1 MTRGMPSDYGDPSTG
16 GANRRRPGSTVTP
29 WPTPSSA
36 ADRRALRTDP
46 PASSRS
52 RWRTAIAA
60 TRSATRCSAACCRPS
75 TARAKAECRAA
86 IIRAE
91 PGSSTWSAGY
101 DISALPVDGSD
112 PLTWTNP
119 LEAFLHAVRSAP
131 FPVIAAVEGG
141 VWGGACELV
150 MTCDLVVAV
159 RSATFAITPARLG
172 VPYNTAGVAHFLSAL
187 PLNVAKE
194 MFFTADPIT
203 AETAAAFGVVNRL
216 VDDGDEMTETAVA
229 LGPPDRHAGAPGHP
243 RDQGGDGGAHRR
255 TVAHERRLRAAHGT
269 ASRGL
274 DERRLPGGRAG
285 LHGEA
290 VTTVQRQ
297 LSEAST
303 FSGS

>member
-1 MTRGMPSDYGDPSTG
+1 MPDLLIRTRQVGTPDRTG
-16 GANRRRPGSTVTP
+16 SAVEITMANG
-29 WPTPSSA
+29 
-36 ADRRALRTDP
+36 DRRNALGEEML
-46 PASSRS
+46 AGLL
-52 RWRTAIAA
+52 IALEQA
-60 TRSATRCSAACCRPS
+60 QDGG
-75 TARAKAECRAA
+75 CRAA

-119 LEAFLHAVRSAP
+119 LESFLHAVRSAP

-159 RSATFAITPARLG
+159 RTSTFAITPARLG

-187 PLNVAKE
+187 PLNIAKE

-216 VDDGDEMTETAVA
+216 VDDGTEMAQTAEDLARRIASRAPLAIRAIKGEMAALTDARSLTSDDFERLTE
-229 LGPPDRHAGAPGHP
+229 LR
-243 RDQGGDGGAHRR
+243 
-255 TVAHERRLRAAHGT
+255 RAAWTSADYQEGVRAFT
-269 ASRGL
+269 EKRSPRFLGL
-274 DERRLPGGRAG
+274 
-285 LHGEA
+285 
-290 VTTVQRQ
+290 
-297 LSEAST
+297 
-303 FSGS
+303 

>member
-1 MTRGMPSDYGDPSTG
+1 M
-16 GANRRRPGSTVTP
+16 AELV
-29 WPTPSSA
+29 
-36 ADRRALRTDP
+36 
-46 PASSRS
+46 
-52 RWRTAIAA
+52 
-60 TRSATRCSAACCRPS
+60 RSALVGDAD
-75 TARAKAECRAA
+75 ARSSVVEITMANGERRNALGDEMLAGLLEALERARDDECRAV

-91 PGSSTWSAGY
+91 PGSATWSAGY

-187 PLNVAKE
+187 PLNIAKE

-203 AETAAAFGVVNRL
+203 AEQAAAYGVVNRL
-216 VDDGDEMTETAVA
+216 VEDGAEMTDAAVELGRRIATRAPLAIRAIKGEMAA
-229 LGPPDRHAGAPGHP
+229 LTDARSLTS
-243 RDQGGDGGAHRR
+243 DDF
-255 TVAHERRLRAAHGT
+255 ERLTELRRAAWTSADYQEGV
-269 ASRGL
+269 
-274 DERRLPGGRAG
+274 RAFT
-285 LHGEA
+285 EKRPA
-290 VTTVQRQ
+290 R
-297 LSEAST
+297 
-303 FSGS
+303 FSGR